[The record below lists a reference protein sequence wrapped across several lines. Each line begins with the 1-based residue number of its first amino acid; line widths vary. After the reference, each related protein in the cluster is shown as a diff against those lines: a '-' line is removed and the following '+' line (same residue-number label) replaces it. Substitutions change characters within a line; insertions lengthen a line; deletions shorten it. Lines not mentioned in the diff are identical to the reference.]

1 MANSLTVNCLRA
13 KWSGK
18 DLWRSDGGPRGGG
31 RLVARIMKE
40 GVAFYFQYFIPSQ
53 GKEVKRSLPLGEYD
67 ETGKRGLSLPQARDR
82 AANLARLYRDGVTD
96 LHGHF
101 ERQRESEERARA
113 AEEEAARRA
122 AEEAKNCTL
131 GRLLEVYVGH
141 LERHGKQSAQDVRSI
156 STGMYSRL
164 LLISLSVGPRT

>member
-1 MANSLTVNCLRA
+1 
-13 KWSGK
+13 
-18 DLWRSDGGPRGGG
+18 
-31 RLVARIMKE
+31 MKE
-40 GVAFYFQYFIPSQ
+40 GVAFYFQYFIPAQ

-101 ERQRESEERARA
+101 ERQRESVERSRA

-131 GRLLEVYVGH
+131 AG
-141 LERHGKQSAQDVRSI
+141 
-156 STGMYSRL
+156 YSRCTWGTWRDTENSRRRMSAASSRSTYSRPL
-164 LLISLSVGPRT
+164 LMSVNEGPRT